1 MPCVAARST
10 FTASYYTLRVI
21 EPAMSSAVIAIVKGG
36 LGNQLFIYAAARAL
50 ALRTGRTLYL
60 DTTRGYTKD
69 DYGRSYRLVRFSIQ
83 AKPMP
88 EAWCIAPTLK
98 HPRHK
103 IIRALNKLLPRD
115 QRNYFGEQRN
125 TPPTQLTALD
135 PRRDRITLLG
145 YWQNEAYFADHA
157 AMIRTE
163 LAPPVPADDKNRA
176 LGEKFAA
183 SESVFL
189 HFRRVRY
196 WNLLGRYYYQ
206 AAIDTARAKLSKPHF
221 VLFGDDLSWPQQN
234 LDFREASVEIVTHNS
249 SDELADLWLM
259 SRCRHAVVA
268 NSSFSWWGA
277 WLGAAANS
285 RLVFAPAEVGW
296 DVVMCERWQ
305 RLANKIEP
313 ESRQTP

>member
-1 MPCVAARST
+1 
-10 FTASYYTLRVI
+10 
-21 EPAMSSAVIAIVKGG
+21 MSSAVIAIVKGG

-50 ALRTGRTLYL
+50 ALRIGRPLYL

-69 DYGRSYRLVRFSIQ
+69 DYGRSYRLDRFPLK
-83 AKPMP
+83 AEPMP

-115 QRNYFGEQRN
+115 QRTYLGEQRN
-125 TPPTQLTALD
+125 TPPTQLTALK
-135 PRRDRITLLG
+135 PRRDQITLLG
-145 YWQNEAYFADHA
+145 YWQNEAYFADQA
-157 AMIRTE
+157 TTIRIE
-163 LAPPVPADDKNRA
+163 LTPPTPGDEQNRA

-183 SESVFL
+183 CESVFL

-196 WNLLGRYYYQ
+196 WNLLGRDYYQ
-206 AAIDTARAKLSKPHF
+206 AAIDAARAKLSKPHF
-221 VLFGDDLSWPQQN
+221 VLFGDDLHWPQQN
-234 LDFREASVEIVTHNS
+234 LDFRGASVEIVTHNS

-259 SRCRHAVVA
+259 NRCRHAVVA

-277 WLGAAANS
+277 WLGDSTKS

-296 DVVMCERWQ
+296 DVVMCDRWQ
-305 RLANKIEP
+305 RIANTITP
-313 ESRQTP
+313 EA